1 MIYSPDFLGGLITG
15 EGCFCLSVNR
25 LKQSKTDWLRVTP
38 AFSMTM
44 TDLRVMENVG
54 KSFHHYGLP
63 VYMQDRTAANSR
75 RERRPALAIHISGIK
90 RTHRVADFFIPYLS
104 GNKKDAATVIR
115 DFCEHRLTR
124 RSRGLDDTDI
134 ALIEKLREVNGTNGV
149 KNYSVSDLRDYKL
162 GLLKAA

>member
-38 AFSMTM
+38 AFSITM
-44 TDLRVMENVG
+44 TDLPVMENVG
-54 KSFHHYGLP
+54 KSFAHYGLP

-75 RERRPALAIHISGIK
+75 RERRPALALHLSGIK
-90 RTHRVADFFIPYLS
+90 RVHRVSGFFIPYLD
-104 GNKKDAATVIR
+104 GNKKEAAIVVR

-124 RSRGLDDTDI
+124 HARGLDETDI
-134 ALIEKLREVNGTNGV
+134 ALIERLRSVNGTNGV

-162 GLLKAA
+162 GLRKAA